1 MDVSY
6 ISSRN
11 ILEHQRSESGFVLMN
26 FFNHRS
32 PSEEQAAELASLEEA
47 FSVFEYHEE
56 HLLDG
61 SLLLDVH
68 SR

>member
-1 MDVSY
+1 MAGTF
-6 ISSRN
+6 
-11 ILEHQRSESGFVLMN
+11 ILKARSESGFVLMS

-32 PSEEQAAELASLEEA
+32 QSEMASLEEA

-61 SLLLDVH
+61 SFLLDVH
-68 SR
+68 SS